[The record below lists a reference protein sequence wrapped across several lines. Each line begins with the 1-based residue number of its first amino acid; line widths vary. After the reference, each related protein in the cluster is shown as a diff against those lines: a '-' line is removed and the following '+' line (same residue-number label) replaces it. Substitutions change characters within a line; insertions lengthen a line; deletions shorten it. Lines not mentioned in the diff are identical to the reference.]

1 MVGSWAALAGTFEG
15 AKLWDL
21 IEDESKMRREAF
33 DQQKLLLAEQIK
45 YMQART
51 TAMMKGDTLLKVEAA
66 NLTPHLERIFHE
78 ILRACQVKA
87 NEQGLELLL
96 GAM

>member
-1 MVGSWAALAGTFEG
+1 MDSSFESQ
-15 AKLWDL
+15 KLWHL
-21 IEDESKMRREAF
+21 IEAEEKRREEAF
-33 DQQKLLLAEQIK
+33 QQQKTLLDEQIK

-51 TAMMKGDTLLKVEAA
+51 MAMIKGDTLLKVEAA
-66 NLTPHLERIFHE
+66 GLTPHLERIFHE

-96 GAM
+96 GAA